1 MSQLQVLSYGGGV
14 QSTAIILMAID
25 GEIPRPDIVVFADTG
40 SELPSTYSTVG
51 AIHALC
57 DQHGI
62 PFEIVRSNFGE
73 STDLPGAHDLHEW
86 YLHYARLPMVGQP
99 RCTFNFKIYPVRRF
113 VKTLVDQSQPKPW
126 VSQWLGIT
134 TDEAHRARESEVQWS
149 ESLYP
154 LIDADLSRED
164 CAAYISKHYPE
175 LEVSKSGCFCCP
187 YQSAKK
193 WIKLK
198 VEHPDLFDISRSM
211 EIAAAKNGVKRGLW
225 GARSIIAFDHDTRL
239 TDFGFEI
246 GQPLYED
253 FECDSGGCF
262 L

>member
-1 MSQLQVLSYGGGV
+1 MTVQLEVLSYGGGV

-25 GEIPRPDIVVFADTG
+25 GVIDRPDMVVFADTG
-40 SELPSTYSTVG
+40 SELPSTYETVG

-57 DQHGI
+57 DDAGI
-62 PFEIVRSNFGE
+62 RFEIVENAFGGE
-73 STDLPGAHDLHEW
+73 TPGTYDLHEW
-86 YLHYARLPMVGQP
+86 YLMHQRLPMVGQP

-113 VKTLVDQSQPKPW
+113 VKSLVDQSMPKPW
-126 VSQWLGIT
+126 ANSWLGIT
-134 TDEAHRARESEVQWS
+134 TDEAHRARQSEILWMDS
-149 ESLYP
+149 TYP
-154 LIDADLSRED
+154 LLALEMSRDD
-164 CAAYISKHYPE
+164 CARYISKHYPD
-175 LEVSKSGCFCCP
+175 LAVSKSGCFCCP

-198 VEHPDLFDISRSM
+198 VEHPDLFAISRSM
-211 EIAAAKNGVKRGLW
+211 EIEAAKNGVKRGLW

-239 TDFGFEI
+239 TDFGFEM